1 MISLDKQKPMSDSET
16 DLRAENAALR
26 VRVAQLEQQL
36 TTGSVVFAEAAIGIA
51 TVSLSGQPLAV
62 NQALVQLLGYSADE
76 LCGMVFTDFTH
87 PDDIA
92 LDWALFQELLAGQRH
107 HYQIEK
113 RYLRKDGVIRWGR
126 LTVSAVR
133 DAAGAILFLIGM
145 VEDIEE
151 RKRAE
156 AQLAA
161 LNAELEQR
169 VAMRTA
175 EIARAARMKNAFLAN
190 MNHELRTPL
199 TSILGMAEAMLYS
212 SSEPPSPS
220 QASMLQVIKHS
231 GQQLLALLNDLLD
244 VARLEAGHLVL
255 LTDTFA
261 ARLLCQGC
269 LSRVRAQ
276 AMDKRQTL
284 ELLLDPPDLLLVADM
299 QRLRQILLLLL
310 HNAIK
315 FTPEGGRI
323 GLEVRGD
330 AAARVAHLS
339 VWDTGIGISEADLA
353 RLSEPFTQLDDRLNR
368 LYGGTGLGLAL
379 ARGLI
384 DLHGGQLTV
393 SSRQH
398 QGSRFTVTLPWP
410 NPAAHPADMPST
422 PALAALSQDTG
433 AQS

>member
-1 MISLDKQKPMSDSET
+1 MSDSET

-26 VRVAQLEQQL
+26 ARVAHLEQQL
-36 TTGSVVFAEAAIGIA
+36 ATGSVVFAEAAIGIA

-62 NQALVQLLGYSADE
+62 NQALVQLLGYGTDE

-113 RYLRKDGVIRWGR
+113 RYLRKDGAIRWGR

-145 VEDIEE
+145 VENIDE
-151 RKRAE
+151 RKHAE

-169 VAMRTA
+169 VAVRTA
-175 EIARAARMKNAFLAN
+175 DIAQAARMKSAFLAN

-199 TSILGMAEAMLYS
+199 TSILGMAEALLYS
-212 SSEPPSPS
+212 NHQPPSPS
-220 QASMLQVIKHS
+220 QATMLRVIERS
-231 GQQLLALLNDLLD
+231 GRQLLALLNDLLD
-244 VARLEAGHLVL
+244 MARLEAGYLVL
-255 LTDTFA
+255 LTDTCA
-261 ARLLCQGC
+261 AKLLCQGC
-269 LSRVRAQ
+269 LSRVQDQ

-299 QRLRQILLLLL
+299 QRLRQILLILLR
-310 HNAIK
+310 NAIK
-315 FTPEGGRI
+315 FTPEGGRV

-330 AAARVAHLS
+330 AAARVVHLS

-353 RLSEPFTQLDDRLNR
+353 RLSEPFIQLDDRLNR
-368 LYGGTGLGLAL
+368 LYGGIGMGLAL

-393 SSRQH
+393 SSTQH

-410 NPAAHPADMPST
+410 DPATHPADSPST
-422 PALAALSQDTG
+422 LAPAALPQDTG
-433 AQS
+433 GQG